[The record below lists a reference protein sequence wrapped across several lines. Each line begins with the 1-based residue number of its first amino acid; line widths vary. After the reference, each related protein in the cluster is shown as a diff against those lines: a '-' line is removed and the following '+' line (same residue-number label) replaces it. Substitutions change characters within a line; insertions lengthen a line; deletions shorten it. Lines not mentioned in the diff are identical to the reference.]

1 MVIRILVLCF
11 IGLSSALAGP
21 IATLRLDKGV
31 MVRSEILYADD
42 DFLYCRKITNP
53 DEEFSVPMDRVPQSL
68 QRRVQDLLKKGDL
81 TKPPSEI
88 AQEKLANDQSIGGW
102 ILTDLNSPEDGQV
115 IKLLSLEAE
124 ANYPGKPKIHFR
136 FYRKK
141 YEAFIDFDHKM
152 TFIRKWPVAYQ
163 VDDGPLIKE
172 SWTLNSVGKVSFS
185 PRAFYLRDQMKG
197 GRVLRVFVKDYH
209 DQELE
214 LQFDINGFG
223 EGIEQLEAGLGL

>member
-102 ILTDLNSPEDGQV
+102 ILTDLNSPEDG
-115 IKLLSLEAE
+115 
-124 ANYPGKPKIHFR
+124 
-136 FYRKK
+136 
-141 YEAFIDFDHKM
+141 
-152 TFIRKWPVAYQ
+152 
-163 VDDGPLIKE
+163 
-172 SWTLNSVGKVSFS
+172 
-185 PRAFYLRDQMKG
+185 
-197 GRVLRVFVKDYH
+197 
-209 DQELE
+209 
-214 LQFDINGFG
+214 
-223 EGIEQLEAGLGL
+223 